1 MSWFFHRIRLVPIVL
16 FAAAGLFTLKLTGL
30 LIDGGYTLGAGHQ
43 AKTDRAVI
51 ESHVSS
57 RPVQTALQQPPPP
70 ARPRSWAQ
78 DMFGYPDIT
87 GSVGA
92 SKPAPPKENAP
103 KENAPKDAAAKDNA
117 PPPAAEK
124 PTDPKYAKPP
134 PKSPN
139 GTVVQLDAQQ
149 VSPAERALLERLA
162 ERRQALEKRQ
172 SELDMRDTLL
182 KAAEKRLEQ
191 RINELKE
198 AEERIVAATTRKDEA
213 DIQRLK
219 NLVTM
224 YENMKAKDAAKIFD
238 RLDIHLATEVAK
250 LIPPRRMSDIMAQM
264 SPDAA
269 QKLTVELAARNRENG
284 QPKPP
289 ELPKIEGRPNGT

>member
-1 MSWFFHRIRLVPIVL
+1 MSWLIHKIRLVPVVL
-16 FAAAGLFTLKLTGL
+16 FAAAGLFTLKLSGL

-51 ESHVSS
+51 EAHVLN
-57 RPVQTALQQPPPP
+57 RPLQAAQQQPAP
-70 ARPRSWAQ
+70 ARQRSWAQ

-92 SKPAPPKENAP
+92 SKPAPPKEGA
-103 KENAPKDAAAKDNA
+103 A
-117 PPPAAEK
+117 PPATAEK
-124 PTDPKYAKPP
+124 PVDPKYAKPP
-134 PKSPN
+134 PKAQS
-139 GTVVQLDAQQ
+139 GTVVQLDAQH

-162 ERRQALEKRQ
+162 ERRQELEKRQ

-182 KAAEKRLEQ
+182 RAAEKRLEQ

-198 AEERIVAATTRKDEA
+198 AEERIVAATARKEEA
-213 DIQRLK
+213 EIQRLK

-238 RLDIHLATEVAK
+238 RLDINLATEVAK

-269 QKLTVELAARNRENG
+269 QKLTVELAARSRENG

>member
-1 MSWFFHRIRLVPIVL
+1 MSWLIHKVRLVPIVL

-51 ESHVSS
+51 ESHVLN
-57 RPVQTALQQPPPP
+57 RPVQTAQQQQQPAS

-92 SKPAPPKENAP
+92 SKPPPPKEG
-103 KENAPKDAAAKDNA
+103 AAS
-117 PPPAAEK
+117 PAAEK
-124 PTDPKYAKPP
+124 PADPKYAKSP
-134 PKSPN
+134 PKAQS
-139 GTVVQLDAQQ
+139 GTVVQLDAQH
-149 VSPAERALLERLA
+149 VSPAERALLERLS
-162 ERRQALEKRQ
+162 ERRQELEKRQ

-198 AEERIVAATTRKDEA
+198 AEERIVAATARKEEA
-213 DIQRLK
+213 EVQRLK

-224 YENMKAKDAAKIFD
+224 YENMKAKDAAKIFE
-238 RLDIHLATEVAK
+238 RLDVNLATEVAK

-269 QKLTVELAARNRENG
+269 QRLTVELAARRENG

-289 ELPKIEGRPNGT
+289 ELPKIEGKPNGT

>member
-1 MSWFFHRIRLVPIVL
+1 MSWLIHKVRLVPIVL

-51 ESHVSS
+51 ESHVLN
-57 RPVQTALQQPPPP
+57 RPVQTAQQQQQPAS

-92 SKPAPPKENAP
+92 SKPAPPKEG
-103 KENAPKDAAAKDNA
+103 AAS
-117 PPPAAEK
+117 PAAEK
-124 PTDPKYAKPP
+124 PADPKYAKSP
-134 PKSPN
+134 PKAQS
-139 GTVVQLDAQQ
+139 GTVVQLDAQH
-149 VSPAERALLERLA
+149 VSPAERALLERLS
-162 ERRQALEKRQ
+162 ERRQELEKRQ

-198 AEERIVAATTRKDEA
+198 AEERIVAATARKEEA
-213 DIQRLK
+213 EVQRLK

-224 YENMKAKDAAKIFD
+224 YENMKAKDAAKIFE
-238 RLDIHLATEVAK
+238 RLDVNLATEVAK

-269 QKLTVELAARNRENG
+269 QRLTVELAARRENG

-289 ELPKIEGRPNGT
+289 ELPKIEGKPNGT